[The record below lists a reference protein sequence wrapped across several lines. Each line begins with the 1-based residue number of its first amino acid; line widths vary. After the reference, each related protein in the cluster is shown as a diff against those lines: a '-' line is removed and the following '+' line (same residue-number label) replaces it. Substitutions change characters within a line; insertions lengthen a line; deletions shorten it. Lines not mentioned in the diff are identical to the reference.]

1 MRKIINILLFI
12 LIISFLLFTLRFYVS
27 SKNIKDKSF
36 NRINIDQ
43 ILKEKIK
50 DLPVIEN
57 DTNSVIEFNNS
68 LEKETS
74 NEKKRSFWD
83 LLKTK

>member
-12 LIISFLLFTLRFYVS
+12 LIISFLFFTLRFYVS
-27 SKNIKDKSF
+27 NKNIKDKSF